1 MRAQL
6 LRTGRLVRG
15 TAGLVDIDVAA
26 KFAARFA
33 SGGPLDRSYLMEGL
47 DRHLEALTAEA
58 YPLVARETGFVVDS
72 PPVARV
78 LSRHE
83 WATANI
89 ESMVGL
95 MSPLLDRIEE
105 KLAANPAGDLA
116 RLAYRPM
123 LGVQLGT
130 ILGFLSH
137 RVLGQYDVLVASADE
152 VWFVGTNIVLMERR
166 MGFVPRD
173 FRLWVVL
180 HEVTHRAQFQGNPW
194 LRDHFLELVQDLFD
208 SVQLDPRSFLDRVVE
223 TIRSPESDLPV
234 AILGPQH
241 REKFDRLQA
250 FMSVIEGHGNFV
262 MDRLADGLIPT
273 QPRMKRTL
281 QSRASAN
288 GPMAKLFRRLLGLE
302 LKRQQYEQGERFFIA
317 VHAAGGPEAVRKVFS
332 SPQTLPT
339 LEEIQ
344 DSSRWLARI

>member
-1 MRAQL
+1 MRPQF
-6 LRTGRLVRG
+6 LRTR
-15 TAGLVDIDVAA
+15 GLVDVDVAA
-26 KFAARFA
+26 RFAARFA
-33 SGGPLDRSYLMEGL
+33 SGGPLDRSYLMDGL

-58 YPLVARETGFVVDS
+58 YPLVAAETGFILDT
-72 PPVARV
+72 PPIARV
-78 LSRHE
+78 LSRNE
-83 WATANI
+83 WAAANI

-95 MSPLLDRIEE
+95 MTPLLERIEE

-116 RLAYRPM
+116 RLAYRPL

-130 ILGFLSH
+130 ILGLLSH
-137 RVLGQYDVLVASADE
+137 RVLGQYDVLVAASDE

-194 LRDHFLELVQDLFD
+194 LRDYFLELVQDLFD
-208 SVQLDPRSFLDRVVE
+208 SVQLDPRSFFERVVE
-223 TIRSPESDLPV
+223 TIRHPEADLPV
-234 AILGPQH
+234 AILGPEH
-241 REKFDRLQA
+241 REKFDKLQA

-262 MDRLADGLIPT
+262 MDRIAEGLIPT

-281 QSRASAN
+281 QARAAAS
-288 GPMAKLFRRLLGLE
+288 GPIAKLLRRLLGLE
-302 LKRQQYEQGERFFIA
+302 LKRQQYEQGQNFFNA
-317 VHAAGGPEAVRKVFS
+317 VYEAGGSDAVRATFS
-332 SPQTLPT
+332 SPEALPA

-344 DSSRWLARI
+344 DPSRWLHRV